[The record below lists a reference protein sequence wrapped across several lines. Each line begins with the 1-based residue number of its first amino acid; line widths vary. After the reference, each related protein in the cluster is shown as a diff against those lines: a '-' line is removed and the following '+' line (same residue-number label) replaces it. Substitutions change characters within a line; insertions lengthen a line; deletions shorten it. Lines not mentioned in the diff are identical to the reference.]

1 MVFAAPFAPARYKL
15 HRLPSLLAASALI
28 TGRNDERLRA
38 YSAFVL
44 AAHDHDRARRV
55 MHAELA
61 DGSQRR
67 PGEPAVAPAA
77 DYEQFGLFGRIHQHL
92 PDSPFYH
99 ARTDLDIWADGAH
112 LGDRWLAS
120 GRPR

>member
-1 MVFAAPFAPARYKL
+1 
-15 HRLPSLLAASALI
+15 
-28 TGRNDERLRA
+28 
-38 YSAFVL
+38 
-44 AAHDHDRARRV
+44 

-92 PDSPFYH
+92 PGSPFYH

-112 LGDRWLAS
+112 LGDRLAKVGARGVLVIGHIP
-120 GRPR
+120 GRDQAGAGRGMPRRHRLHHQPGQFRLVDGPAQRGRGRL